1 VEFYQLR
8 TFITVAE
15 EKNLTRAAKRMNTSQ
30 PAVSAHIKA
39 LEEELG
45 LPLFNR
51 SPRGMSITRHGLA
64 LKADAMR
71 ILEAGNRFLNHAK
84 ELKNDLSGDL
94 TIGLNSDPDFLRTR
108 DFFAWMRPKFPGI
121 QFKITQS
128 ISGSILQEI
137 KEETLDAGY
146 FLGKNTVKELDC
158 LHLETFNL
166 MIVAPPGWK
175 EKIRHAKWEDLARLP
190 WIKNPPQCPFYGI
203 LNQRLQCLDLSP
215 AFAVTADQEATIK
228 SLVCGEV
235 GLALLLEH
243 DARKAEKKG
252 QLIIWEEETFPIDLN
267 FGFLKTR
274 RQDPV
279 MKAVIKGVGQVWDLP
294 V

>member
-1 VEFYQLR
+1 MEFYQLR

-51 SPRGMSITRHGLA
+51 SPKGMELTRHGLA
-64 LKADAMR
+64 LKADGLG

-84 ELKNDLSGDL
+84 ELKKDLSGDL
-94 TIGLNSDPDFLRTR
+94 TIGLNSDPEFLRTR
-108 DFFAWMRPKFPGI
+108 DFFAWMRPQFPGI

-137 KEETLDAGY
+137 KAETLDAGY

-175 EKIRHAKWEDLARLP
+175 EKIRHATWEDLARLP

-203 LNQRLQCLDLSP
+203 LNRRLQCLDLSP

-243 DARKAEKKG
+243 DARRAEQKG
-252 QLIIWEEETFPIDLN
+252 ELVIWEEETFPIDLN

-279 MKAVIKGVGQVWDLP
+279 MKAVIEGVSRVWELP
-294 V
+294 S

>member
-1 VEFYQLR
+1 MEFYQLR

-51 SPRGMSITRHGLA
+51 SPKGMEMTRHGIV
-64 LKADAMR
+64 LKEDGMR
-71 ILEAGNRFLNHAK
+71 ILEAGTRFLNHAK
-84 ELKNDLSGDL
+84 ELKKDLSGDL
-94 TIGLNSDPDFLRTR
+94 TIGLNSDSEFLRTR
-108 DFFAWMRPKFPGI
+108 DFFSWMHPKYPGI

-128 ISGSILQEI
+128 ISGTILQKI
-137 KEETLDAGY
+137 KSETLDAGY
-146 FLGKNTVKELDC
+146 FLGKNTVKEVEF
-158 LHLETFNL
+158 LHLQTFNL
-166 MIVAPPGWK
+166 RIVAPPGWK
-175 EKIRHAKWEDLARLP
+175 EEIRHAQWKDLARLP
-190 WIKNPPQCPFYGI
+190 WIQNPPQCPFHDI
-203 LNQRLQCLDLSP
+203 LRERLQLLGLNP
-215 AFAVTADQEATIK
+215 PFAVTADQEATIK

-235 GLALLLEH
+235 GLALLMEH

-252 QLIIWEEETFPIDLN
+252 ELAIWEGETFTIDLN

-279 MKAVIKGVGQVWDLP
+279 MKAVIEGVSQVWDLP